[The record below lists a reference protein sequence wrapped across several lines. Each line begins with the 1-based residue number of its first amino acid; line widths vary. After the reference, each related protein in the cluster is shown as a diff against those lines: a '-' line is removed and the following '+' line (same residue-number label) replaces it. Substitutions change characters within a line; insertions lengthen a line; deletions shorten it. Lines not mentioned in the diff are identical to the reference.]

1 MHYVA
6 VGAFLAVYFTL
17 MHLKVRPDRKGSHHN
32 HHHEPHAHHVSW
44 HHH

>member
-17 MHLKVRPDRKGSHHN
+17 VHLKVRPDRKGSHH
-32 HHHEPHAHHVSW
+32 HHHHDTHAAHHVSW
-44 HHH
+44 RH